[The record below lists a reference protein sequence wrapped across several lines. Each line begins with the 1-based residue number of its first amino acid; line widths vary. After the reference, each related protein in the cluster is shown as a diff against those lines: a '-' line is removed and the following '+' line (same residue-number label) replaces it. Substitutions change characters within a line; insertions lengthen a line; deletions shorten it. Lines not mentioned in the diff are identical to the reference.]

1 MNVSAREEVMENKE
15 LVKQMVELHKTSF
28 DNSFNMLV
36 TLQEQM
42 EKMMSSFVDQAP
54 WLPAEGKKAITNLVN
69 TYKKGREDFKKLV
82 DDGYKKVDD
91 FLAK

>member
-1 MNVSAREEVMENKE
+1 MEDAMENKE

-28 DNSFNMLV
+28 DNSFSMLT

-42 EKMMSSFVDQAP
+42 EKMVDSFVAQAP
-54 WLPAEGKKAITNLVN
+54 WLPEDGKKAIGNLVV
-69 TYKKGREDFKKLV
+69 TYKRGREDFKKLV
-82 DDGYKKVDD
+82 DDGYKKVED